1 MKSAICSLM
10 TVASLLVLATGA
22 YSQEIRTDYDH
33 HVNFSQYKTYSWAKV
48 ETPDTIWD
56 ERVKEAMDRVLAAK
70 GWTQVPSGGN
80 VSIVAVGTTHE
91 KPTLRTFYTGFDG
104 WRWGGFGEATTYVDN
119 YEVGTLIVDMFD
131 TSYQETDMAQLG
143 ERRPVQQAGEEHKEA
158 RQGSREDVR
167 ALSTRARVMDCGT
180 RI

>member
-22 YSQEIRTDYDH
+22 LSQEIRTDYDH

-48 ETPDTIWD
+48 ETPDSIWD
-56 ERVKEAMDRVLAAK
+56 ERVKEAVDRVLGAK
-70 GWTQVPSGGN
+70 GWAKVPSGGN
-80 VSIVAVGTTHE
+80 VSVVAVGTTHE

-131 TSYQETDMAQLG
+131 TSTKRLIWRSSASDVLSSKPEKNIKKLDKAVEKMLEHFPPELG
-143 ERRPVQQAGEEHKEA
+143 
-158 RQGSREDVR
+158 
-167 ALSTRARVMDCGT
+167 
-180 RI
+180 